1 MLSFRNS
8 GNWRSG
14 CVKKKQKKKNKTRL
28 AVCESPYET
37 KREKKGPSEK
47 SLFGS
52 SLIFQQDKHTASPEK
67 VFLRI
72 TNTIKCHQSW
82 TGLPLPGPN
91 IREAVWNRLDRK
103 WNKINIQRGALN
115 IVQEAWTT
123 IPEDCLKKWQAD
135 KELRLSLRINVVIQT
150 IDFYNY

>member
-14 CVKKKQKKKNKTRL
+14 GCKKKNKKTTRL

-37 KREKKGPSEK
+37 KREKKGGPSEK

>member
-1 MLSFRNS
+1 MKRK
-8 GNWRSG
+8 GKRRRSIW
-14 CVKKKQKKKNKTRL
+14 
-28 AVCESPYET
+28 
-37 KREKKGPSEK
+37 K

-82 TGLPLPGPN
+82 TGLPLPEPN

-115 IVQEAWTT
+115 IVQEAWTP
-123 IPEDCLKKWQAD
+123 ISEDCLKKWQAD

-150 IDFYNY
+150 IDFVVALCTLFPCMFAHVSIIWCTHLPFS

>member
-14 CVKKKQKKKNKTRL
+14 GCKKKNKTRL

-37 KREKKGPSEK
+37 KREKKGGPSEK

-123 IPEDCLKKWQAD
+123 IPEDCLKK
-135 KELRLSLRINVVIQT
+135 
-150 IDFYNY
+150 

>member
-1 MLSFRNS
+1 MKVL
-8 GNWRSG
+8 
-14 CVKKKQKKKNKTRL
+14 
-28 AVCESPYET
+28 T
-37 KREKKGPSEK
+37 KRKGEKKGGPSEK

-123 IPEDCLKKWQAD
+123 IPEDCLKK
-135 KELRLSLRINVVIQT
+135 
-150 IDFYNY
+150 

>member
-14 CVKKKQKKKNKTRL
+14 GCKKKKTRL

-37 KREKKGPSEK
+37 KREKKGGPSEK

-123 IPEDCLKKWQAD
+123 IPEDCLKKMT
-135 KELRLSLRINVVIQT
+135 S
-150 IDFYNY
+150 

>member
-1 MLSFRNS
+1 MKVL
-8 GNWRSG
+8 
-14 CVKKKQKKKNKTRL
+14 
-28 AVCESPYET
+28 T
-37 KREKKGPSEK
+37 KRKGEKKGGPSEK

-52 SLIFQQDKHTASPEK
+52 SLIFQQGLAASPEK

-123 IPEDCLKKWQAD
+123 IPEDCLKK
-135 KELRLSLRINVVIQT
+135 
-150 IDFYNY
+150 

>member
-1 MLSFRNS
+1 M
-8 GNWRSG
+8 GD
-14 CVKKKQKKKNKTRL
+14 VKKKPTKTRL

-37 KREKKGPSEK
+37 KRKGKKKGGPSEK

-123 IPEDCLKKWQAD
+123 IPEDCLKK
-135 KELRLSLRINVVIQT
+135 
-150 IDFYNY
+150 

>member
-8 GNWRSG
+8 GNLRSG
-14 CVKKKQKKKNKTRL
+14 GCKKTTTKKQTRL

-37 KREKKGPSEK
+37 KREKKGVHLK
-47 SLFGS
+47 KVFGS

-82 TGLPLPGPN
+82 TGLPLPEPN

-115 IVQEAWTT
+115 IVQEAWTP
-123 IPEDCLKKWQAD
+123 ISEDCLKKWQAD

>member
-1 MLSFRNS
+1 MFSFRNS

-14 CVKKKQKKKNKTRL
+14 GCKKKKKKTRL

-37 KREKKGPSEK
+37 KRKKKGGPSEK

>member
-14 CVKKKQKKKNKTRL
+14 GCKKTNKKKTRL

-37 KREKKGPSEK
+37 KREKKGGPSEK

>member
-14 CVKKKQKKKNKTRL
+14 GCKKKKKPRL

-37 KREKKGPSEK
+37 KREKKGGPSEK

>member
-14 CVKKKQKKKNKTRL
+14 GCKKKKKKKTRL

-37 KREKKGPSEK
+37 KREKKGGPSEK